1 MGVMTRST
9 TPVQG
14 RPVRGAATAVLD
26 AAAALDTMTG
36 GTPTVP
42 RARRRPTSWPTPRRS
57 AARDRAALRRPD
69 RAAVRELV
77 SFGAVG
83 GVSFLVDLGVYNL
96 LRATVLADSP
106 VGAKV
111 VSVAV
116 ATLVAWLGNR
126 FLTFRAQRST
136 ASRGATA
143 REGALFVVSNLIG
156 LGIAAGCLFVSHYLL
171 GFTST
176 LADNVAGNGV
186 GLVLGTAFRFVA
198 YKAVVFR
205 TKEASVDE

>member
-1 MGVMTRST
+1 MTRAT

-14 RPVRGAATAVLD
+14 RPVQGTADVLVE
-26 AAAALDTMTG
+26 AVTG
-36 GTPTVP
+36 GVPVVP
-42 RARRRPTSWPTPRRS
+42 RSRPHAVRLPPAVRRRPLPSVRRRLPK
-57 AARDRAALRRPD
+57 A
-69 RAAVRELV
+69 AAVRELA

-83 GVSFLVDLGVYNL
+83 GVSFVVDVGVYNL
-96 LRATVLADSP
+96 LRATVLDDKP
-106 VGAKV
+106 VGAKI

-126 FLTFRAQRST
+126 FLTFRSQRT
-136 ASRGATA
+136 ANRRETA
-143 REGALFVVSNLIG
+143 REGALFVLSNLIG
-156 LGIAAGCLFVSHYLL
+156 LGIATGCLFVSHYLL

-186 GLVLGTAFRFVA
+186 GLVLGTIFRFVA

-205 TKEASVDE
+205 IKEAPVDE